1 MSRKSGKLSLLDPPC
16 FVGCDNKQVNTAAYG
31 LSHVLE
37 AHSFDGV
44 VDCISGEVN
53 SILQREIL
61 PGDAFGWKI
70 FVMSIYAFN
79 CNVLKQSG

>member
-1 MSRKSGKLSLLDPPC
+1 MPRKSGKLSLLDSPC

-31 LSHVLE
+31 LNNVLE
-37 AHSFDGV
+37 VHSFGV
-44 VDCISGEVN
+44 DVDCISGEVN

-70 FVMSIYAFN
+70 FVMSVYAFN
-79 CNVLKQSG
+79 CNVLQQSG